1 MDNLT
6 DAEQKRLQLIQK
18 IQKMA
23 QQGISISEIS
33 RRFQI
38 NRQTTKKYLTG
49 SPKFFAVLTKEVIL
63 TSIKTLLSGV

>member
-23 QQGISISEIS
+23 QQGIRISEIS

-38 NRQTTKKYLTG
+38 NRQTTKIFDRRAPNSL
-49 SPKFFAVLTKEVIL
+49 PF
-63 TSIKTLLSGV
+63 